1 MTWTKGWRERV
12 WSQLDQPWDMIII
25 GGGITGAGILRQA
38 TLAGLRAL
46 LVEAHDF
53 ASGTSSRSSKLVH
66 GGMRYLKNAQFKLT
80 LESVSEREYLLR
92 QGRGLVNRLG
102 FLYASLR
109 GDKMPGFIF
118 GAGLTLYDLMAGQP
132 VLTGRSGWSHRAYD
146 TLDMREL
153 CPPLTAPA
161 LTGGYRYFDA
171 QTDDARLV
179 LRLLRESVTA
189 GGLALNYARVER
201 LLKTRNGQIC
211 GVVLK
216 DTSGE
221 MEKDV
226 EIRGRIVVNATGAWT
241 DALRVALGQTPR
253 MRPLRGSH
261 LVLPLSRLPL
271 TRAVTFLHPQDGRP
285 VFALPWEGV
294 VVFGTTDVDHKTE
307 LATDPSISA
316 EEFEYLL
323 TALQHVFPLQ
333 ELSEA
338 DIMATFSG
346 LRPVV
351 DTGKADP
358 SKESREHAIW
368 EENGLLTV
376 AGGKLTTFRIMARDA
391 LQAARRQ
398 LGQIRFDPN
407 LPILNPTP
415 ASIDIL
421 TDETLHSSQ
430 RLRLLGRYG
439 AEALALLAP
448 QNRPELT
455 PVGST
460 PYLLAE
466 LRHAARAEGVV
477 HLDDLLLR
485 RVRLGLLLPNGGMDL
500 LETIRPIIQP
510 ELGWDDA
517 RWESELVSY
526 HRLWEQSY
534 SFYPLPN
541 KINSRCGSPRYSAP
555 VSVTST
561 SSSRPT

>member
-1 MTWTKGWRERV
+1 MTWTKGWRERG
-12 WSQLDQPWDMIII
+12 WSELDQPWDMIII

-38 TLAGLRAL
+38 THAGLRAL

-118 GAGLTLYDLMAGQP
+118 GAGLTVYDLMAGQP

-153 CPPLTAPA
+153 CPPLTTPA

-179 LRLLRESVTA
+179 LRLLRESVMA
-189 GGLALNYARVER
+189 GGLALNYARVAS
-201 LLKTRNGQIC
+201 LLKTANGQVC

-221 MEKDV
+221 MEKEM

-241 DALRVALGQTPR
+241 DALRVALRPSSPLRTR

-261 LVLPLSRLPL
+261 LVLPLRRLPL
-271 TRAVTFLHPQDGRP
+271 TRAVTFLHPKDSRP
-285 VFALPWEGV
+285 VFALPWEGAV
-294 VVFGTTDVDHKTE
+294 IFGTTDVDHKTD
-307 LATDPSISA
+307 LQTDPAISA

-323 TALQHVFPLQ
+323 TALQHVFPRQ
-333 ELSEA
+333 ELSED
-338 DIMATFSG
+338 DITATFSG

-368 EENGLLTV
+368 DENGLLTV

-391 LQAARRQ
+391 LRAARQ
-398 LGQIRFDPN
+398 HLGHVHFDPN
-407 LPILNPTP
+407 IPVLNPPP
-415 ASIDIL
+415 AAIDIL
-421 TDETLHSSQ
+421 TDETLHSAG

-439 AEALALLAP
+439 ADAPALLAP

-455 PVGST
+455 PVGAT
-460 PYLLAE
+460 PYLFAE

-485 RVRLGLLLPNGGMDL
+485 RVRLGLLVPNGGVEL
-500 LETIRPIIQP
+500 LESIRSIVQP
-510 ELGWDDA
+510 ELGWEGA
-517 RWESELVSY
+517 RWESEVTAY
-526 HRLWEQSY
+526 HRLWKQSY
-534 SFYPLPN
+534 SL
-541 KINSRCGSPRYSAP
+541 SCAQ
-555 VSVTST
+555 
-561 SSSRPT
+561 